1 MQHTTGRHRRQH
13 RTLAGQ
19 LCALATTALATA
31 LAFVFV
37 PGTPTRTAIGPA
49 PDRRELPTG
58 SPGEPEP
65 LAANPEPRPSDPD
78 ETGGALVRPYMYP
91 RPQRRAT
98 IPQPRIPVGDLLA
111 AEPPPQ
117 RGEFDELAS
126 LVRVYL
132 ATDGSPAT

>member
-1 MQHTTGRHRRQH
+1 MPHTTGRHRRRH

-19 LCALATTALATA
+19 LWALATATLAAA

-37 PGTPTRTAIGPA
+37 PSTPTRTVIGPA

-58 SPGEPEP
+58 SPSEPEP
-65 LAANPEPRPSDPD
+65 LPANPDPD
-78 ETGGALVRPYMYP
+78 ETGGALIRPYMYP
-91 RPQRRAT
+91 RPQRRATAT

-117 RGEFDELAS
+117 QGEFDELAS

-132 ATDGSPAT
+132 ATNGSSNS